1 MKTRLLSLCLM
12 LSIAQGM
19 MAQLTSLGIIEDSLL
34 AAEHYKMLFSDNS
47 LYAAS
52 SRGLYQ
58 YELDGSSTE
67 WKKLAFTDSTILDFE
82 VRGDTIV
89 ALSKYQLAIST
100 DGGNTANII
109 PIDSIDPTWQ
119 MVYFFNTLRSLV
131 LHPSD
136 AKRIHVSQAS
146 GGLSYTEDGGL
157 TWTMINKMSTPYLRY
172 NPLDERYLI
181 GYGTGLIF
189 ISRDGGFEWERK
201 GIGGKL
207 VHDIAFHP
215 TNKWRIVACGEL
227 YAMSDDGGYEWRMI
241 GTQSPLP
248 DSGIIPA
255 AYLYDVVYDSRN
267 PQILYGA
274 DETGYHD
281 SQIPIM
287 RSTDG
292 GFTWETFYVIET
304 PKPTGV
310 FNICMKDNLLAI
322 YTWWDNQVYLLDV
335 DAVED
340 SVSPVENERKDAPY
354 YDLQGRK
361 VANPTRG
368 IYIKDGKKIA
378 VD

>member
-1 MKTRLLSLCLM
+1 M
-12 LSIAQGM
+12 LSIVQGM
-19 MAQLTSLGIIEDSLL
+19 MAQLISLGIIEDSLL
-34 AAEHYKMLFSDNS
+34 AREHYKMLFSDNS

-58 YELDGSSTE
+58 YELDGSSAE
-67 WKKLAFTDSTILDFE
+67 WKKLTFTDSTILDFE
-82 VRGDTIV
+82 VRDDTIV

-100 DGGNTANII
+100 DGGNTANIV

-119 MVYFFNTLRSLV
+119 MIFFNNTLCGLV

-136 AKRIHVSQAS
+136 AKRIHVSQSS
-146 GGLSYTEDGGL
+146 GGLSYTDDGGV
-157 TWTMINKMSTPYLRY
+157 TWTKINHMSLPYMRY
-172 NPLDERYLI
+172 NPLDYKCLI
-181 GYGTGLIF
+181 GYGIGDIYV
-189 ISRDGGFEWERK
+189 SRDGGFQWELRNLQ
-201 GIGGKL
+201 GRL

-227 YAMSDDGGYEWRMI
+227 YAMSDDGGYKWQMI
-241 GTQSPLP
+241 GTQDPRP

-255 AYLYDVVYDSRN
+255 AYLYDVVYDLRN
-267 PQILYGA
+267 SEVLYGA

-304 PKPTGV
+304 LEPTRV
-310 FNICMKDNLLAI
+310 FNICMQDNLLAI
-322 YTWWDNQVYLLDV
+322 YTLWDNQVYLLDV
-335 DAVED
+335 DAVD
-340 SVSPVENERKDAPY
+340 NSVDPVANDKGATPC
-354 YDLQGRK
+354 YDLQGRP

-368 IYIKDGKKIA
+368 IYIKDGKKVAIK
-378 VD
+378 

>member
-1 MKTRLLSLCLM
+1 MKTRLFCLYLM
-12 LSIAQGM
+12 FSIAQSM

-47 LYAAS
+47 LYVSS

-58 YELDGSSTE
+58 YELDGSSAE
-67 WKKLAFTDSTILDFE
+67 WKKLTFTDSTILDFE

-89 ALSKYQLAIST
+89 ALSKYQLTIST

-119 MVYFFNTLRSLV
+119 MVYFNNTLCGLV

-136 AKRIHVSQAS
+136 AKRIHVTQSSA
-146 GGLSYTEDGGL
+146 GLSYTDDGGV
-157 TWTMINKMSTPYLRY
+157 TWTKINQMSSPYLRY
-172 NPLDERYLI
+172 NPLDDKYLI
-181 GYGTGLIF
+181 GYGIGDIF
-189 ISRDGGFEWERK
+189 ISKDGGFQWERRNMH
-201 GIGGKL
+201 GKL

-215 TNKWRIVACGEL
+215 TNKWRIVACGQL

-241 GTQSPLP
+241 GTQDPRP
-248 DSGIIPA
+248 DSEIIPA
-255 AYLYDVVYDSRN
+255 AYLYDVIYDSRD
-267 PQILYGA
+267 PMILYGA

-292 GFTWETFYVIET
+292 GFTWETFYVIDTAE
-304 PKPTGV
+304 PTGV

-335 DAVED
+335 DAVD
-340 SVSPVENERKDAPY
+340 NSVAPMVNDKGDTPY
-354 YDLQGRK
+354 YDLLGRP
-361 VANPTRG
+361 VAHPTRG
-368 IYIKDGKKIA
+368 IYIKDGKKVAIK
-378 VD
+378 